1 MSDKA
6 PVSDQRFQKV
16 HNDPVRPPVAR
27 SSWFPWPLRADAV
40 AVMRPVMRCVCV
52 CRQRFA
58 RNSKRKSKLKI
69 DKRFAAVLHDDRF
82 KSVQGV

>member
-1 MSDKA
+1 MRL
-6 PVSDQRFQKV
+6 V
-16 HNDPVRPPVAR
+16 
-27 SSWFPWPLRADAV
+27 LR
-40 AVMRPVMRCVCV
+40 VCLRV

-82 KSVQGV
+82 KSVQGESRGIVGRVADVVVG